1 MDILTGKTGSDTFS
15 LGKAGSSP
23 EIFYANSGNT
33 DFLTIK
39 NFDPLQDRIQ
49 LAGSSTI
56 PREGIGDGSIV
67 YTDAGNYTQTIDGD
81 DLKISSSTGDL
92 IAVIKGV
99 ASMNI
104 RPFTGS
110 TPAGET
116 YLVSLQNEFF
126 DKFIKP
132 SFFEPAYLALNTNS
146 DVAGLIASG
155 QYSSAYDHYLRAGQ
169 FEARREDTFFQGT
182 TSNDMLQGIGDESIL
197 LGVTYDAAVYSGGA
211 DVKATSFG
219 VGEVDTFIGS
229 AGENIIV
236 LGSATRLNAEAKTFY
251 IGNGDAD
258 YGLIKGFDVNKDVI
272 QLAGNPTDFT
282 FEDKDGNSRISKD
295 GDLVAIVEGVTNL
308 VPRVQTF
315 DRVRVGTDT
324 STFFKDQV
332 KPFFREGE
340 YIVQNPGIAADVGV
354 GKKYATIFD
363 EFIRAGQFRDTGTEF
378 FGGTNAAAG
387 TTPTVTGND
396 RIAALGKDTFLSGV
410 AITAV
415 DTVKKEVRTS
425 GTGTGEDDILTG
437 SVGGV
442 DRFLV
447 GNSSILNGTPQVFY
461 VGKGDDDFVTIN
473 SFEATRD
480 SILLAGKPTDYE
492 ITKDPTDTNGRRLL
506 ITYIDPMD
514 PTKKDLVAKVSS
526 MIDANGEVVA
536 ADLITISAN
545 DADGFVLGNPL
556 NENLVSRSGQ
566 FSEEFYLATNPDIAA
581 KVAAGEYK
589 SGLDYYTRVGQL
601 KGDNLTEG
609 TFLGTP
615 GNDIVTGFGADK
627 DLYGVG
633 YSSITR
639 AADGTVTLVPSSL
652 GVGEIDVL
660 SGSAGFNGNYLL
672 TYNNLNFDTLVAET
686 TPLYVGNDDKDYAL
700 VKNLDPSNGYVAIS
714 TKDFSE
720 YDFKVD
726 GQGFKVYY
734 QDDLIGIVDN
744 VYDLQIGVYEPNL
757 ELAAL
762 SKTTESGAATG
773 GFDEDLYLQST
784 PDAVKAIKQGTVS
797 SGLEYYV
804 KIGQNLT
811 DEQGKPTSKGFF
823 TGTSSNDY
831 VIAFGQSKGL
841 SGLSIKSRTDVAPS
855 ALEFENTGK
864 GEVDVL
870 IGGKGNDGFL
880 LGSFATPTSPEQ
892 FVFYQG
898 NGDADYALIKNFNSG
913 EESGDAL
920 EMAGVIEDYIIED
933 ADDNIRISYKGDLVA
948 IVENTS
954 NLQVTSKSSA
964 GGANYFTLGE
974 STPPTIPLGSG
985 LQQGGTQDELLDF
998 RSASGK
1004 TVQAAFGE
1012 VSSESSANNTVGLY
1026 RVQDTVGTVQD
1037 ATGNSFKPGDMGYL
1051 QAALARAVAPDQGVS
1066 FDKTGTAD
1074 AQLAG
1079 GYIYSPFIVVNGTID
1094 QAIAG
1099 QAQAYFNYLGANS
1112 DGFDHIKLLGANKF
1126 GFEDIAGGGDQD
1138 YNDLIFKV
1146 NAAVI

>member
-1 MDILTGKTGSDTFS
+1 MVFVHHLCDTSKARESFVRQLEKPAFLPTATSGEIPNWPQNKATFSTFMLNTNTESIMDISAGKTGSDTFS
-15 LGKAGSSP
+15 LGKTGSSP
-23 EIFYANSGNT
+23 EIFYANS
-33 DFLTIK
+33 
-39 NFDPLQDRIQ
+39 
-49 LAGSSTI
+49 
-56 PREGIGDGSIV
+56 
-67 YTDAGNYTQTIDGD
+67 
-81 DLKISSSTGDL
+81 
-92 IAVIKGV
+92 
-99 ASMNI
+99 
-104 RPFTGS
+104 
-110 TPAGET
+110 
-116 YLVSLQNEFF
+116 
-126 DKFIKP
+126 
-132 SFFEPAYLALNTNS
+132 
-146 DVAGLIASG
+146 
-155 QYSSAYDHYLRAGQ
+155 
-169 FEARREDTFFQGT
+169 
-182 TSNDMLQGIGDESIL
+182 
-197 LGVTYDAAVYSGGA
+197 
-211 DVKATSFG
+211 
-219 VGEVDTFIGS
+219 
-229 AGENIIV
+229 
-236 LGSATRLNAEAKTFY
+236 
-251 IGNGDAD
+251 GDAD

-282 FEDKDGNSRISKD
+282 FEHKDGNSRISKG

-315 DRVRVGTDT
+315 DRVRVGTDI
-324 STFFKDQV
+324 SAFFKDQV
-332 KPFFREGE
+332 KPFFPEGE
-340 YIVQNPGIAADVGV
+340 Y
-354 GKKYATIFD
+354 
-363 EFIRAGQFRDTGTEF
+363 
-378 FGGTNAAAG
+378 
-387 TTPTVTGND
+387 
-396 RIAALGKDTFLSGV
+396 
-410 AITAV
+410 
-415 DTVKKEVRTS
+415 
-425 GTGTGEDDILTG
+425 
-437 SVGGV
+437 
-442 DRFLV
+442 
-447 GNSSILNGTPQVFY
+447 
-461 VGKGDDDFVTIN
+461 
-473 SFEATRD
+473 
-480 SILLAGKPTDYE
+480 
-492 ITKDPTDTNGRRLL
+492 
-506 ITYIDPMD
+506 M
-514 PTKKDLVAKVSS
+514 
-526 MIDANGEVVA
+526 
-536 ADLITISAN
+536 
-545 DADGFVLGNPL
+545 
-556 NENLVSRSGQ
+556 
-566 FSEEFYLATNPDIAA
+566 FSEDFYLATNPDIAA

-589 SGLDYYTRVGQL
+589 SGLDYYKRVGQI
-601 KGDNLTEG
+601 KGDNLTKG

-615 GNDIVTGFGADK
+615 GNDIVKGFGADK

-660 SGSAGFNGNYLL
+660 SDSTGFNGNYLL
-672 TYNNLNFDTLVAET
+672 AYNSLNFDTPTANT
-686 TPLYVGNDDKDYAL
+686 MPLYVGNGDKDYAL

-726 GQGFKVYY
+726 GQGFKIYY
-734 QDDLIGIVDN
+734 KGDLIGIAEN
-744 VYDLQIGVYEPNL
+744 VYDLQVSLYEPNL

-823 TGTSSNDY
+823 TGTSGNDY

-870 IGGKGNDGFL
+870 IGGKGDDGFL

-920 EMAGVIEDYIIED
+920 EMAGVIEDYTIED
-933 ADDNIRISYKGDLVA
+933 ADNNVRISYKGDLVA

-954 NLQVTSKSSA
+954 NLQVTSKSS
-964 GGANYFTLGE
+964 GGGGNYFNLGK

-1004 TVQAAFGE
+1004 TVQAAFVE

-1079 GYIYSPFIVVNGTID
+1079 GYIYSPFIVVNGTVD
-1094 QAIAG
+1094 QAISG

-1126 GFEDIAGGGDQD
+1126 GFEDIAGGGDRD

-1146 NAAVI
+1146 NATVI